1 MVSLNWTVTPAQ
13 AGKALKVAN
22 VDRASGNRGR
32 IQPVSGAKEPS
43 VDVKLC
49 LVFPREALSVPV
61 MRHMLGDA
69 LRGLGAEDDGLAEL
83 LLAVTEACTNVVR
96 HGGPGRRYEVV
107 ASLGRRGCRI
117 EVQNTWPGFAG
128 GRIPGLR
135 RRPWPGVA
143 PAPRPRRRGVR
154 PATLGR
160 SLLGAGR
167 TGPGAPVRAGEAATE
182 DDIAALPESGRGIDI
197 MRACVDN
204 VSMTSGPEHRTVVSL
219 QKRLA
224 WRPGAPFAEALDEEL
239 DDGELADAG

>member
-1 MVSLNWTVTPAQ
+1 MHT
-13 AGKALKVAN
+13 
-22 VDRASGNRGR
+22 
-32 IQPVSGAKEPS
+32 PVSGTEEPS

-69 LRGLGAEDDGLAEL
+69 LRGLGADDDGLAEL

-117 EVQNTWPGFAG
+117 EVQNTWPGFAD

-135 RRPWPGVA
+135 RRPWPEA
-143 PAPRPRRRGVR
+143 ASAPRSRRRGGR

-167 TGPGAPVRAGEAATE
+167 AGSSPAAQAGEAAKE
-182 DDIAALPESGRGIDI
+182 VDIAALPESGRGIDI
-197 MRACVDN
+197 MRACVDD

-219 QKRLA
+219 HKRLA
-224 WRPGAPFAEALDEEL
+224 WRPGAPFADGLGDEL
-239 DDGELADAG
+239 PDGELADAG

>member
-1 MVSLNWTVTPAQ
+1 MLTSVTR
-13 AGKALKVAN
+13 AG
-22 VDRASGNRGR
+22 
-32 IQPVSGAKEPS
+32 EPT

-69 LRGLGAEDDGLAEL
+69 LRGLGADDDGLAEL

-117 EVQNTWPGFAG
+117 EVQNTWQGFAG

-135 RRPWPGVA
+135 RRPWPGTTSVV
-143 PAPRPRRRGVR
+143 RPRRRGGR
-154 PATLGR
+154 PNTFGR
-160 SLLGAGR
+160 SLLRAGS
-167 TGPGAPVRAGEAATE
+167 GPGAHNGEAKE
-182 DDIAALPESGRGIDI
+182 EDIATLPESGRGFDI
-197 MRACVDN
+197 MRACVDD

-219 QKRLA
+219 SKRLA
-224 WRPGAPFAEALDEEL
+224 WRPGAPFADTL
-239 DDGELADAG
+239 DDELEDGEFADAG

>member
-1 MVSLNWTVTPAQ
+1 MHTSVTSAE
-13 AGKALKVAN
+13 
-22 VDRASGNRGR
+22 
-32 IQPVSGAKEPS
+32 EPS

-69 LRGLGAEDDGLAEL
+69 LRGLGADDDGLAEL

-107 ASLGRRGCRI
+107 VSLGRRGCRI
-117 EVQNTWPGFAG
+117 EVQNTWQGFAG
-128 GRIPGLR
+128 GRLPGLR
-135 RRPWPGVA
+135 RRSWPG
-143 PAPRPRRRGVR
+143 PASVVRPRRRGGR

-167 TGPGAPVRAGEAATE
+167 GGADSAACPGDASLTE
-182 DDIAALPESGRGIDI
+182 EDIAALPESGRGIDI
-197 MRACVDN
+197 MRAFVDD
-204 VSMTSGPEHRTVVSL
+204 VSMTTSGPEHRTVVSL

-224 WRPGAPFAEALDEEL
+224 WRPGAPFAAAADDEF
-239 DDGELADAG
+239 DAGELADAG

>member
-1 MVSLNWTVTPAQ
+1 
-13 AGKALKVAN
+13 
-22 VDRASGNRGR
+22 
-32 IQPVSGAKEPS
+32 

-69 LRGLGAEDDGLAEL
+69 LRGLGADDDGLAEL

-117 EVQNTWPGFAG
+117 EVQNTWRGFAG

-135 RRPWPGVA
+135 RRPWPAAA

-154 PATLGR
+154 SATLGR

-167 TGPGAPVRAGEAATE
+167 ADPGLAAQAGEAAKE
-182 DDIAALPESGRGIDI
+182 DIAALPEAGRGIDI

-224 WRPGAPFAEALDEEL
+224 WRPGAPFADAPDTDLE
-239 DDGELADAG
+239 DGELADAG

>member
-1 MVSLNWTVTPAQ
+1 M
-13 AGKALKVAN
+13 
-22 VDRASGNRGR
+22 
-32 IQPVSGAKEPS
+32 
-43 VDVKLC
+43 DVKLC

-69 LRGLGAEDDGLAEL
+69 LRGLGADDDGLADL

-135 RRPWPGVA
+135 RRPWQGSASAV
-143 PAPRPRRRGVR
+143 RPRRRGGR

-160 SLLGAGR
+160 SLIGPNSPTISPGPRAAMGALSPRSLVTEIFTQPCRITNMLFGGPPWLAMISPGGHDLG
-167 TGPGAPVRAGEAATE
+167 
-182 DDIAALPESGRGIDI
+182 
-197 MRACVDN
+197 
-204 VSMTSGPEHRTVVSL
+204 
-219 QKRLA
+219 
-224 WRPGAPFAEALDEEL
+224 
-239 DDGELADAG
+239 

>member
-1 MVSLNWTVTPAQ
+1 M
-13 AGKALKVAN
+13 
-22 VDRASGNRGR
+22 
-32 IQPVSGAKEPS
+32 
-43 VDVKLC
+43 DVKLC

-69 LRGLGAEDDGLAEL
+69 LRGLGADDDGLAEL

-117 EVQNTWPGFAG
+117 EVQNTWAGFAG

-135 RRPWPGVA
+135 RRPWPGAV
-143 PAPRPRRRGVR
+143 PAPRARRRGVR

-167 TGPGAPVRAGEAATE
+167 TGPGPAAQAGDAAKEAE
-182 DDIAALPESGRGIDI
+182 DIAALPESGRGFEI
-197 MRACVDN
+197 MRACVDD
-204 VSMTSGPEHRTVVSL
+204 VSMTSGPERRTVVSL

-224 WRPGAPFAEALDEEL
+224 WRPGAPFADAADEDEL
-239 DDGELADAG
+239 EDGELADAG